1 MNVNSIRSVLGCLAI
16 LLLASACATTKAPV
30 ELQKPDIVEKVVVK
44 SVPVKTPRPIVPAVD
59 PLNLRP
65 VNWVVLTPENVD
77 EQFAKIKSGE
87 AVLFAV
93 TAEGYENMA
102 LNLSDIRAAVQ
113 QYKQVIAVYERSYN

>member
-1 MNVNSIRSVLGCLAI
+1 
-16 LLLASACATTKAPV
+16 
-30 ELQKPDIVEKVVVK
+30 
-44 SVPVKTPRPIVPAVD
+44 
-59 PLNLRP
+59 